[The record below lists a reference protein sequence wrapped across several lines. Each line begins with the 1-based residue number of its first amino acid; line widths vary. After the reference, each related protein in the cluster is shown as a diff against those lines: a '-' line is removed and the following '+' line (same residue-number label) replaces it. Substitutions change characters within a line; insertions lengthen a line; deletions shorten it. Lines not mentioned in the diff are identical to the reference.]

1 MKVTQLEERVS
12 EVKKHY
18 SYTLQRLEKISE
30 EIHAQRGP
38 DHSEDGSPKSF
49 KTRSP
54 PIGAEAVVTK
64 RTEGGHH
71 GGRNK
76 SNEWVDG
83 QEAKT
88 QEWVERHR
96 ESGWWEGG
104 KRRPVSVVGSDTTS
118 VFSFKTIASDLEKCD
133 SVEHLGQL
141 SDSVS
146 LSEEEERGK
155 EGDDEIGAVEQEKDK
170 KLDFT
175 EIEKQEQLFKQ
186 HHRSVSL

>member
-18 SYTLQRLEKISE
+18 SYTLQCLEKISE

-38 DHSEDGSPKSF
+38 DHSENRSATSF

-54 PIGAEAVVTK
+54 PIGAEAVIPTSI
-64 RTEGGHH
+64 EGGHC
-71 GGRNK
+71 GGHNK
-76 SNEWVDG
+76 SSEWVDSK
-83 QEAKT
+83 ESKT

-104 KRRPVSVVGSDTTS
+104 KQRPTSGVFSDSTS

-146 LSEEEERGK
+146 LSGEEEERGK
-155 EGDDEIGAVEQEKDK
+155 EGDEIRRVDQENDK
-170 KLDFT
+170 TL
-175 EIEKQEQLFKQ
+175 EIEKQEQLIKQ